1 MKNLVAAL
9 ALSFVLVGCA
19 ASERGQT
26 CFMSVY
32 EDSSYVYC
40 RYEAFA
46 NAEYPEQS
54 HAAETERIRW
64 LESWL
69 RENGLGGKSYDIAS
83 RNVVRTYGQ
92 DCDIF
97 YEVRVRK

>member
-1 MKNLVAAL
+1 MRKLVAAL

-19 ASERGQT
+19 ASERGKT
-26 CFMSVY
+26 SFMSVY
-32 EDSSYVYC
+32 EDSTYVYC

-54 HAAETERIRW
+54 HAAETARIRW
-64 LESWL
+64 LEASL

-83 RNVVRTYGQ
+83 RNVVRTYGE
-92 DCDIF
+92 DGDIF
-97 YEVRVRK
+97 YEIRVRK